1 MRSAAAFILTL
12 VASAIVSY
20 CSLAPKIWA
29 PFREDDQIQD
39 QDQGRVLRPDD
50 LRRMRSTASSYNPY
64 DGPGRH
70 LGLAAVWSPQRP
82 RTSLSAPGPSSRQ
95 AMHSGTHL
103 RCEPLRPLIAAGQS
117 GACGQDFEP
126 GVGGSVGAAWDGCA
140 SDAFC

>member
-64 DGPGRH
+64 DGPRAPFRACCRMVPTTSAYILERTGSVEQASYAFWDTPEVRTTT
-70 LGLAAVWSPQRP
+70 AAYCRRTKRRLRP
-82 RTSLSAPGPSSRQ
+82 R
-95 AMHSGTHL
+95 
-103 RCEPLRPLIAAGQS
+103 
-117 GACGQDFEP
+117 F
-126 GVGGSVGAAWDGCA
+126 
-140 SDAFC
+140 